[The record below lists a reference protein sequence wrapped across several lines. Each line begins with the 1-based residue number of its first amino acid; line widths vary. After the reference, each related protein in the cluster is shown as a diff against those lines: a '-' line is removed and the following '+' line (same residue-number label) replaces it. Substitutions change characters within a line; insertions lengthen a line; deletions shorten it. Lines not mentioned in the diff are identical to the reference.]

1 MKEEF
6 SVFWFVVIEEDERTR
21 REMEREGEK
30 ENN

>member
-21 REMEREGEK
+21 RETERKEEK
-30 ENN
+30 ENS